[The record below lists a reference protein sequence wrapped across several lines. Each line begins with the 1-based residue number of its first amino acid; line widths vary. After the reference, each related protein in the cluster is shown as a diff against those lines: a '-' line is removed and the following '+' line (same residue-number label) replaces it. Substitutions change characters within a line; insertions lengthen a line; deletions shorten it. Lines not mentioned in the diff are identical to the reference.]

1 METENKNQNS
11 RRSQRDY
18 SLAFRMMVV
27 NEVERGKIT
36 YRDAQVKYGIQGST
50 TVLVWLRKHGNLD
63 WQNPEP
69 MAGKRTPNKEMQ
81 DLRLKIKRLEAEK
94 YILNLA
100 IDTAD
105 ELLNTD
111 IRKKFLPLS
120 VEKHRQQQ
128 GLKEEL
134 DQPEVSPET

>member
-1 METENKNQNS
+1 MEAEDKTQKP

-27 NEVERGKIT
+27 NEVEKGKIT

-63 WQNPEP
+63 WQNPNP
-69 MAGKRTPNKEMQ
+69 MTGKRTPNKEMQ

-120 VEKHRQQQ
+120 VEKLRKQQ
-128 GLKEEL
+128 GLNPDGDLSEA
-134 DQPEVSPET
+134 SAET